1 MGLRISKRMRNN
13 SKKTVNPIGKRYSN
27 EKKQILEQLDELQD
41 VLDGLKTDVTQIKKR
56 PISNMVTDEL

>member
-13 SKKTVNPIGKRYSN
+13 SQKTVNPIGKRYSN

>member
-27 EKKQILEQLDELQD
+27 EKKHILEQLDELQD